1 MNKKVLNMSIVV
13 VSMVAIFVGL
23 KATDIKFA
31 IPESES
37 VNGSLFLL
45 QDKNITNDYVVF
57 RYNKIDYK
65 NYHHGKLFI
74 KKIGCDGGQHLLVQ
88 DYKVVCN
95 GKTIATIFK
104 KNDEGHAL
112 PNYEYNGIIP
122 NNQFFALGEHIKSFD
137 SRYFG
142 LVDKKQITKSARR
155 IF

>member
-1 MNKKVLNMSIVV
+1 MKKKILNISIVA
-13 VSMVAIFVGL
+13 VSMVVIFVGL

-45 QDKNITNDYVVF
+45 QDKNTANDYVVF
-57 RYNKIDYK
+57 EYNKIDYK
-65 NYHHGKLFI
+65 NYHCGKLFI
-74 KKIGCDGGQHLLVQ
+74 KKIGCNSGQHLLVQ
-88 DYKVVCN
+88 DYKAVCD
-95 GKTIATIFK
+95 GRTIATIFQ
-104 KNDEGHAL
+104 KNNEGQVM
-112 PNYEYNGIIP
+112 PNYSYDGIIP
-122 NNQFFALGEHIKSFD
+122 NNQFFALGEHLRSFD